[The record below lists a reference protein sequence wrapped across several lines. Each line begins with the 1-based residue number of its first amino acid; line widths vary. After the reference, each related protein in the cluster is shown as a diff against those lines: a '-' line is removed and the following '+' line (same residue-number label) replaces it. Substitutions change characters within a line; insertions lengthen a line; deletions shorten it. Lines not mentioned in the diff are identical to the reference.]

1 MFGAFIL
8 ACGAIQLLSIV
19 LLWQPLY
26 WLDAGIKA
34 STAVMSITTAIYLLR
49 MIPQALRLPPL
60 VELNKEAEQRKELQ
74 LTLQESESKLRL
86 ISKQFTTLIE
96 AIPDAIFLK
105 DGEDRLII
113 TNEFARQLFKL
124 NDIAWQGKTSL
135 ELAAMRPEQR
145 GMLEKCFT
153 NDESAWN
160 ERNLLILEDCGIDD
174 EAGNHREFSVRKA
187 PLFKENGERKGMVVI
202 GRDITDIRLA
212 EQELRIA
219 AIAIESQEGVMITDA
234 NKRIVRVNR
243 AFTRLTGY
251 SAEEV
256 IGKTP
261 TILKSGRHNKDFYQ
275 TMWEKLIPEKC
286 WQGEVWDRRKNGEIY
301 PKWLTI
307 SAVTDPAGQ
316 VTHYVGAFTDL
327 SEHKDAQAAIHRLA
341 FYDPLTDL
349 PNRRLLNDHLELA
362 MTVSAHNRHYAAIMM
377 IDLDNFKAINDTKGH
392 GIGDQLLVEVAQRL
406 KACVRQGDTLAR
418 LGGDEFVIM
427 LENLNTE
434 EDKAA
439 MQARGVGE
447 KVLKAINQPYLL
459 GGHKHQSSASV
470 GISLFTNHDASSEE
484 ILKRAD
490 AAMYQAK
497 NAGRNTMRFFNP
509 DMQASLESRMTL
521 ESELHQAL
529 PQNQLQLYYQIQV
542 DNMRRVFG
550 AEVLL
555 RWEHPQ
561 QGLVS
566 PAEFIPLAE
575 ESGLILPIGEWVLRT
590 ACMQLKE
597 WANDPLTKDL
607 QLAVNVSPRQFR
619 HPDFVNQ
626 LCKILVQTGANAT
639 RLKLELTESLILHN
653 VTETIEKMETL
664 KLLGIR
670 FSMDDFGTGYSS
682 LSYLKK
688 LPLNQL
694 KIDQSFVRD
703 IITDPSDA
711 VIVQTIIGMAN
722 NLGLNV
728 IAEGVETEE
737 QRACLE
743 RQGCL
748 AYQGYLF
755 GKPVPLKEF
764 KQLIGKTTERVGLL

>member
-1 MFGAFIL
+1 MIKQALEPLGNEWMSGFSRMIEQALLSSTLTGLEKEIL
-8 ACGAIQLLSIV
+8 AELEKEIKDSQSALHEMESNLRV
-19 LLWQPLY
+19 L
-26 WLDAGIKA
+26 
-34 STAVMSITTAIYLLR
+34 
-49 MIPQALRLPPL
+49 
-60 VELNKEAEQRKELQ
+60 
-74 LTLQESESKLRL
+74 
-86 ISKQFTTLIE
+86 SKQFTTLLE
-96 AIPDAIFLK
+96 AIPDAVFVK
-105 DGEDRLII
+105 DGEGRLII
-113 TNEFARQLFKL
+113 TNGFARQLFKL

-135 ELAAMRPEQR
+135 ELAAMCPELR
-145 GMLEKCFT
+145 AMHEKCFT
-153 NDESAWN
+153 NDEAAWN
-160 ERNLLILEDCGIDD
+160 KRNLLIFEDGGIED

-187 PLFKENGERKGMVVI
+187 PIFKENGERKGLVVI
-202 GRDITDIRLA
+202 GRDITERWLA

-219 AIAIESQEGVMITDA
+219 AIAIESQEGIMITDA

-261 TILKSGRHNKDFYQ
+261 TLLKSGRHNKAFYQ
-275 TMWEKLIPEKC
+275 TMWEKLIPEKH

-307 SAVTDPAGQ
+307 TAVTDPAGQ

-327 SEHKDAQAAIHRLA
+327 SEHKDAEAAIHRLA

-349 PNRRLLNDHLELA
+349 PNRRLLNEHLELA

-427 LENLNTE
+427 LENLSME
-434 EDKAA
+434 VDKAA
-439 MQARGVGE
+439 TQAQGVGE

-459 GGHKHQSSASV
+459 GGHKHHSSASV
-470 GISLFTNHDASSEE
+470 GISLFTNHEATSEE

-490 AAMYQAK
+490 AAMYLAK
-497 NAGRNTMRFFNP
+497 NAGRNTMRFFDP
-509 DMQASLESRMTL
+509 DMHALLESRVTL
-521 ESELHQAL
+521 ESELRQAL
-529 PQNQLQLYYQIQV
+529 SQNQLLLYYQIQV
-542 DNMRRVFG
+542 DDSRRVFG

-566 PAEFIPLAE
+566 PDQFIPLAE
-575 ESGLILPIGEWVLRT
+575 ETRLILPIGDWVLRT

-597 WANDPLTKDL
+597 WANDPLTNDL
-607 QLAVNVSPRQFR
+607 HLAVNVSACQFSE
-619 HPDFVNQ
+619 PDFVKQ

-639 RLKLELTESLILHN
+639 RLKLELTESLVMHN
-653 VTETIEKMETL
+653 VNEAIEKMEAL

-688 LPLNQL
+688 LPLTQL
-694 KIDQSFVRD
+694 KIDRSFVRD

-743 RQGCL
+743 RLGCL

-755 GKPVPLKEF
+755 GRPVPLEELE
-764 KQLIGKTTERVGLL
+764 QLIGKTTEPDSLL